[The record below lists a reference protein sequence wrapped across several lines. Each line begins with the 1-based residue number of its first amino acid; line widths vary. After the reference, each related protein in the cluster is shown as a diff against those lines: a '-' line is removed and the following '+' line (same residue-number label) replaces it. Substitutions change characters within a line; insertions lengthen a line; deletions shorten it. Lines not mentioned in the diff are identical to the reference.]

1 MGWMSIMDGVTV
13 VGVAGL
19 VFIILGWLVSIRSVP
34 PVRLSGLYALGSFF
48 LIVYSYLI
56 DDPLFLVLN
65 IGAFAV
71 SFAQF
76 YRGLRS
82 GQPG

>member
-1 MGWMSIMDGVTV
+1 MDGVTL

-19 VFIILGWLVSIRSVP
+19 LFIILGWLVSIRTVP
-34 PVRLSGLYALGSFF
+34 PVRLSGLYALGSLF
-48 LIVYSYLI
+48 LIFYSYLI

-65 IGAFAV
+65 IGAFLV

-76 YRGLRS
+76 YRGLRL
-82 GQPG
+82 GRTA